1 MSSPRS
7 DTTEPETSEKSAS
20 SVISPV
26 QIAAGALAA
35 VSSAVVMSFFGVA
48 GTLIG
53 AALASIISS
62 VSAALYSESLRKTN
76 ERLRQARELRG
87 GPRSA
92 VPVGGNEQPAT
103 TALPAHLDPRK
114 AAAPR
119 GRPRWARLTG
129 FAVAVFVLAMGIV
142 TGIEVIGDEPVSA
155 LVGGTSNTS
164 ESTTL
169 QSVTDGISSRDTTP
183 STPSTPSPASPGS
196 ETPDPSETPSTD
208 DDTDTDTDTAEST
221 TAPSTSTP
229 RSTGEAEKTTQAPE
243 TSQAPKATQAPRTTQ
258 APEPSQQQEPA
269 AEPTS

>member
-196 ETPDPSETPSTD
+196 ETPDSSETPSTD
-208 DDTDTDTDTAEST
+208 DTDTDTAEST